1 MDELMDWLVSR
12 LINITSR
19 HMITTQGPRLKR
31 LLAKHVHNLFAGEP
45 MGKRFRAELDGAL
58 LDPALGIR
66 QVLEAATAVV
76 SDDLLDLQPG
86 SPSVAAP
93 EAVRH

>member
-1 MDELMDWLVSR
+1 
-12 LINITSR
+12 
-19 HMITTQGPRLKR
+19 
-31 LLAKHVHNLFAGEP
+31 
-45 MGKRFRAELDGAL
+45 MGKRFRVELDGAL

-86 SPSVAAP
+86 APSVAAP